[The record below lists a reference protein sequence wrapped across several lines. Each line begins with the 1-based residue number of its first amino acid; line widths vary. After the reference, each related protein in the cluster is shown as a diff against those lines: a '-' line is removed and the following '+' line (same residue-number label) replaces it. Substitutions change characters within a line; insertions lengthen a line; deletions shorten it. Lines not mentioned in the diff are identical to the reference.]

1 MVFRSFSLLAWRF
14 ESQNVCKS
22 RCVCVWECIYFVK
35 TKIQSMHNRSLQI
48 HSNNLQ
54 LIHLNKLGCKKTSL
68 SLSHNNQ
75 TMTASKPTALLSS
88 SVYYTGTSFEHT
100 NNGQNAV
107 VGKYQEHIRS
117 FLSNFGTYPLVHYSK
132 LEINIS
138 TLRKNLI
145 SNKFTSVLII
155 LN

>member
-1 MVFRSFSLLAWRF
+1 
-14 ESQNVCKS
+14 
-22 RCVCVWECIYFVK
+22 
-35 TKIQSMHNRSLQI
+35 
-48 HSNNLQ
+48 
-54 LIHLNKLGCKKTSL
+54 
-68 SLSHNNQ
+68 
-75 TMTASKPTALLSS
+75 MTASKPTALLSS

-117 FLSNFGTYPLVHYSK
+117 FLSNFGTYPLVPYSK

-138 TLRKNLI
+138 TIRKNLI